1 MCIQPGSATPPRVT
15 DNQPEPSGGEPGS
28 PEKMANYRATADRT
42 QAVSLRHVYSLA
54 TGGCSRGAHDDQA
67 GGMLDRPRLDSS
79 SSKAYCGVNR
89 ECTNEGG
96 ATASR
101 LAARRECRRAA
112 AGEPARSITAAWGGP
127 SSPRLRRA
135 SAVAPPVPV
144 LRAVIRLLC
153 HSRPPCHALPARHPR
168 WTETR
173 AGRRRCRSRY
183 IRSRCRSRRV

>member
-112 AGEPARSITAAWGGP
+112 AGEPARSITAAWRGP
-127 SSPRLRRA
+127 FFAKATQGQRSRPTRPCPPRRHSLALPQSPALPCSPR
-135 SAVAPPVPV
+135 APPPVDGDACRAQAVPIPV
-144 LRAVIRLLC
+144 
-153 HSRPPCHALPARHPR
+153 HP
-168 WTETR
+168 
-173 AGRRRCRSRY
+173 
-183 IRSRCRSRRV
+183 